1 MNMFHEKFKY
11 KDSKTWNGTEKE
23 NLTADTRIA
32 TAIKSSLKH
41 YEKNPQNAGFK
52 GSFFKF

>member
-41 YEKNPQNAGFK
+41 YEKNPQNAGFE